1 MMTLGSPSATRPTP
15 ATRAVGASPCQLCG
29 SPESVVLSNRGRH
42 GKPLRTVICL
52 QCGLV
57 WSDPLPHNPRE
68 FYAQHYRLHYKGTY
82 TPKPKHILRAGRLA
96 LARYQT
102 IRHLLPTPRTV
113 LDVGSGGGEFIYL
126 LHKLGHTVHGVEPN
140 QGYAAY
146 ARSEYGLH
154 VHIGFAQDV
163 ALPEEHFD
171 LITMWHVLEHTER
184 PDEVLLKLHRRLKP
198 EGMLVI
204 EVPNVEATCQAP
216 QNTFHEAHIFNFNL
230 PTLQKLAE
238 KTGFTG
244 IGQLTSDDG
253 GNITLFARKSAEE
266 KSGTPE
272 ALAIPGNAERII
284 RTVRGHTLLK
294 HYATAH
300 PYRRLWHRLRQY
312 LAEQHGIRGFVSG
325 RLLLDRLYA
334 PTLSQYAHPR
344 TPYQEPAC
352 QTSPMTRAG
361 M

>member
-1 MMTLGSPSATRPTP
+1 MISLESPSATLSTLAP
-15 ATRAVGASPCQLCG
+15 RAVGASPCQLCG
-29 SPESVVLSNRGRH
+29 NPESVVLANRGRH

-68 FYAQHYRLHYKGTY
+68 FYTQHYRLHYKGTY

-96 LARYQT
+96 LARCQT
-102 IRHLLPTPRTV
+102 IRHLLPTPQTI

-126 LHKLGHTVHGVEPN
+126 LHKLGHTVQGIEPN
-140 QGYAAY
+140 RGYAEY
-146 ARSEYGLH
+146 AESEYGLQ

-184 PDEVLLKLHRRLKP
+184 PAEVLLKLHRLLKP
-198 EGMLVI
+198 SGILVI

-230 PTLQKLAE
+230 STLQKLAE
-238 KTGFTG
+238 KNRLHRDWSTDLRRWREHHPFCPEKR
-244 IGQLTSDDG
+244 
-253 GNITLFARKSAEE
+253 RKNGA
-266 KSGTPE
+266 PA
-272 ALAIPGNAERII
+272 ALAIPGNAESII
-284 RTVRGHTLLK
+284 RIVRGHTPLK
-294 HYATAH
+294 HYTTAH

-312 LAEQHGIRGFVSG
+312 FAGQYGTRDFTSG
-325 RLLLDRLYA
+325 KALLDQLYA
-334 PTLSQYAHPR
+334 PTIRRHVHHG
-344 TPYQEPAC
+344 TPHQEPAC
-352 QTSPMTRAG
+352 QTPPMTRFRN
-361 M
+361 

>member
-1 MMTLGSPSATRPTP
+1 MTPLENPSATRSTP
-15 ATRAVGASPCQLCG
+15 APRAVGASPCQLCG
-29 SPESVVLSNRGRH
+29 SHESVVLSNRGRH

-82 TPKPKHILRAGRLA
+82 TPRPKHILRAGRLA

-102 IRHLLPTPRTV
+102 IRHLLPTPQTV

-146 ARSEYGLH
+146 ARSEYGLP

-163 ALPEEHFD
+163 ALPEEYFD
-171 LITMWHVLEHTER
+171 VITMWHVLEHTER
-184 PDEVLLKLHRRLKP
+184 PAEVLLKLHRRLKP
-198 EGMLVI
+198 NGILVI

-230 PTLQKLAE
+230 PTLRKLAE

-266 KSGTPE
+266 KGGPPA
-272 ALAIPGNAERII
+272 ALAIPGNAESII
-284 RTVRGHTLLK
+284 RIVRGHTLLK

-312 LAEQHGIRGFVSG
+312 LAERHGTRDFISG
-325 RLLLDRLYA
+325 KALLDQLYA
-334 PTLSQYAHPR
+334 STMSRHVHHG
-344 TPYQEPAC
+344 TPQQESAC
-352 QTSPMTRAG
+352 PIPPMTRTG
-361 M
+361 L